1 MEQQCDRAVA
11 PRACSRRRWFAT
23 AGTGFV
29 SATLA
34 AASPAVA
41 KEDPAELVAVTRADD
56 ARVAAFTAPT
66 AENLDAIFSAD
77 LHYAHSTGAVDTKQS
92 FIEVLTTGKTRYL
105 AIDYAT
111 REFTFPTPGI
121 ALMTG
126 QARIQTRS
134 AAGANDNML
143 SFLAVWRLEE
153 GRWRFL
159 AWQSCRLPPPAPPP

>member
-1 MEQQCDRAVA
+1 MVGTALVAVA
-11 PRACSRRRWFAT
+11 
-23 AGTGFV
+23 
-29 SATLA
+29 LA
-34 AASPAVA
+34 ASALAVS
-41 KEDPAELVAVTRADD
+41 KEEPAELVAVTRADD

-77 LHYAHSTGAVDTKQS
+77 LHYAHSTGDVDTRDS
-92 FIEVLTTGKTRYL
+92 FIEVLTTGRNRYL
-105 AIDYAT
+105 AIDYAK
-111 REFTFPTPGI
+111 REFTFPAPGI

-126 QARIQTRS
+126 RARIQTRS

-159 AWQSCRLPPPAPPP
+159 AWQSCRLPPPAPAP